1 MAVFSIEFA
10 RGQLAG
16 PEYDDYSVGVAS
28 VCNDDAQP
36 RRVRFDDNINRDFV
50 VGWNYSS
57 PSGSP
62 ATTIRIEEYTDEM
75 IWREISTSTDTPVPG
90 FVPSE
95 LRDNSTGNLL
105 TYPYN
110 MNISDLDDLSVSPNS
125 LELICNKSDKYTT
138 IRTRSITYYIFDANG
153 NGGPMRKAVFINT
166 QQ

>member
-10 RGQLAG
+10 RGQLQG
-16 PEYDDYSVGVAS
+16 PDYDDYNVGVS
-28 VCNDDAQP
+28 TPCNDDAQP
-36 RRVRFDDNINRDFV
+36 RRVRFDDNINGDFV
-50 VGWNYSS
+50 VGWDYNS

-75 IWREISTSTDTPVPG
+75 IWREISNGIDTPVPG
-90 FVPSE
+90 FVPSQ

-110 MNISDLDDLSVSPNS
+110 MNISDLNQLSVVPNS
-125 LELICNKSDKYTT
+125 LELVCNESSKYTT
-138 IRTRSITYYIFDANG
+138 IRNRTITYYIFDANG
-153 NGGPMRKAVFINT
+153 NGGPMRKAMFTNT